1 LQEELYPLLLARIRL
16 YNSPMPLARLLL
28 AAVALFFAGPAARPA
43 GPAAQPALWM
53 VRDADTTVYLFGSVH
68 ELRPDLAWFQ
78 GPVRRAFEASDTLVL
93 ELVAPPEAEVQAALR
108 RAAPPADAPPLPQ
121 RLPPGYA
128 EKLAAATRAAGYPE
142 GAFDRM
148 DPWLAATSLSILP
161 LRRTGYRREA
171 GVEAVLTAAAKA
183 AGKPVEGLETQR
195 DQIAMFDQLPEAEQ
209 IAMLTRVLDGQDRAT
224 DVMRRTAEAWSRG
237 DTDTL
242 AAIVAEDLRQT
253 SDAVQ
258 QRVLA
263 DRNAAWASWIANRM
277 ARPGTVF
284 VAVGTGHL
292 VGTGSLQ
299 DALAGKGLHVR
310 RLTPAAAKP

>member
-1 LQEELYPLLLARIRL
+1 
-16 YNSPMPLARLLL
+16 MPLVRLLL
-28 AAVALFFAGPAARPA
+28 VAFVLFFAGPAARPA
-43 GPAAQPALWM
+43 GPPPQPALWA
-53 VRDADTTVYLFGSVH
+53 VQDADTIVYLFGSVH

-78 GPVRRAFEASDTLVL
+78 GPVRRAFEESDTLVL
-93 ELVAPPEAEVQAALR
+93 ELVAPPEGEVQAALR
-108 RAAPPADAPPLPQ
+108 RVAPPADAPPLPQ

-161 LRRTGYRREA
+161 LRRTGYSREA
-171 GVEAVLTAAAKA
+171 GVEAVLTASARR
-183 AGKPVEGLETQR
+183 AGKPIEGLETQR

-209 IAMLTRVLDGQDRAT
+209 ITMLTRVLDGQDAAA
-224 DVMRRTAEAWSRG
+224 DLMRRTAEAWSRG

-242 AAIVAEDLRQT
+242 AAIIAHDLRQT

-263 DRNAAWASWIANRM
+263 DRNAAWADWVTPRM
-277 ARPGTVF
+277 ERPGRVF
-284 VAVGTGHL
+284 MAVGTGHL
-292 VGTGSLQ
+292 VGPGSLQ
-299 DALAGKGLHVR
+299 DALAAKGLHVR
-310 RLTPAAAKP
+310 RLTPAPSKPREN

>member
-1 LQEELYPLLLARIRL
+1 
-16 YNSPMPLARLLL
+16 MPFVRLLL
-28 AAVALFFAGPAARPA
+28 AASALFFAGPTARPA
-43 GPAAQPALWM
+43 GATAQPALWV
-53 VRDADTTVYLFGSVH
+53 VRDADTTLYLFGSVH

-78 GPVRRAFEASDTLVL
+78 GPVRQAFEQSDTLVL
-93 ELVAPPEAEVQAALR
+93 ELVAPPDAEVQETLR
-108 RAAPPADAPPLPQ
+108 QAAPPADAPPLPQ

-161 LRRTGYRREA
+161 LRRNGYRREA
-171 GVEAVLTAAAKA
+171 GVEAVLTAAATG
-183 AGKPVEGLETQR
+183 AGKPVEGLETQGA
-195 DQIAMFDQLPEAEQ
+195 QIAMFDQLPEAEQ
-209 IAMLTRVLDGQDRAT
+209 IAMLTRVLDGQDSAT
-224 DVMRRTAEAWSRG
+224 DVMRRTAEAWTQG
-237 DTDTL
+237 DTDAL

-263 DRNAAWASWIANRM
+263 DRNRAWADWIGRRM

-292 VGTGSLQ
+292 VGPGSLQ
-299 DALAGKGLHVR
+299 DALAAKGLRVR
-310 RLTPAAAKP
+310 RLTPAPAKP

>member
-1 LQEELYPLLLARIRL
+1 
-16 YNSPMPLARLLL
+16 MPFVRLLL

-43 GPAAQPALWM
+43 AAPAKPALWV

-78 GPVRRAFEASDTLVL
+78 GPVRRAFEASDALVL
-93 ELVAPPEAEVQAALR
+93 ELIAPPEAEVQEALR
-108 RAAPPADAPPLPQ
+108 RAAPPADAPPLPE

-128 EKLAAATRAAGYPE
+128 KKLAAATRAAGYPE

-161 LRRTGYRREA
+161 LRRNGYRREE
-171 GVEAVLTAAAKA
+171 GVEAVLTKAAART
-183 AGKPVEGLETQR
+183 GKPVEGLETQG
-195 DQIAMFDQLPEAEQ
+195 DQIAIFDQLPEAEQ
-209 IAMLTRVLDGQDRAT
+209 ITMLTRVLDGQDAAT
-224 DVMRRTAEAWSRG
+224 ETMRRTAEAWARG
-237 DTDTL
+237 DTDGL
-242 AAIVAEDLRQT
+242 AAIVSEDLRQT
-253 SDAVQ
+253 SDVVQ

-263 DRNAAWASWIANRM
+263 DRNAAWADWIVKRM

-292 VGTGSLQ
+292 VGRGSLQ
-299 DALAGKGLHVR
+299 DALAARGLTVR
-310 RLTPAAAKP
+310 RLTPAPANP

>member
-1 LQEELYPLLLARIRL
+1 
-16 YNSPMPLARLLL
+16 MPLVRLLL
-28 AAVALFFAGPAARPA
+28 AASALFFAGPAPRPS
-43 GPAAQPALWM
+43 GPAPQPALWA

-78 GPVRRAFEASDTLVL
+78 GPVRRAFDASDTLVL

-108 RAAPPADAPPLPQ
+108 QAAPPADAPPLPE

-128 EKLAAATRAAGYPE
+128 AKLADATRAAGYPA

-161 LRRTGYRREA
+161 LRRTGYSREA
-171 GVEAVLTAAAKA
+171 GVEAVLTAAARRT
-183 AGKPVEGLETQR
+183 GKPVEGLETQR
-195 DQIAMFDQLPEAEQ
+195 EQIAMFDQLPDAEQ
-209 IAMLTRVLDGQDRAT
+209 IAMLVRVLDGQDAAT
-224 DVMRRTAEAWSRG
+224 DLMRRTAEAWSRG
-237 DTDTL
+237 DTDAL
-242 AAIVAEDLRQT
+242 AAIVAADLRQT

-263 DRNAAWASWIANRM
+263 DRNAAWADWIARRM
-277 ARPGTVF
+277 ARPGQVF

-292 VGTGSLQ
+292 VGPGSLQ
-299 DALAGKGLHVR
+299 DALAAKGLRVR
-310 RLTPAAAKP
+310 RLTPAPARL